1 MPQFAAKVF
10 EVRLSQTDSNKQSSL
25 KVVTLEEK
33 YKTSI
38 ANLSSEKDFEIAR
51 NAKMQRDM
59 ENSQRELEALKSEFN
74 IVVGMKDKAER

>member
-1 MPQFAAKVF
+1 M
-10 EVRLSQTDSNKQSSL
+10 RLSQTDSNKQSSL